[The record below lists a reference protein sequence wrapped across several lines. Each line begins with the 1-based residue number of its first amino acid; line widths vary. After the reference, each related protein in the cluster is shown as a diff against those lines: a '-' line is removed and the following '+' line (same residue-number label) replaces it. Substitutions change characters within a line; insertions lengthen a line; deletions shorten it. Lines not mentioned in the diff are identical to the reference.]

1 VPDRTTIVE
10 IRRDLVATCPPAT
23 LFPYVEDLARYPA
36 WMPLVYS
43 VEQSSVEDAAPAWQ
57 VELRAKVGPF
67 ARSKQLRMVRAVH
80 HQDRAAVFER
90 AELDGRNHA
99 EWVMRVALAD
109 LSDEGAAGGTRLT
122 MTLRYG
128 GALWTGGVLERVL
141 DDQVRIG
148 SEQLL
153 DLVNAR
159 PTR

>member
-1 VPDRTTIVE
+1 M
-10 IRRDLVATCPPAT
+10 ATCPPAT
-23 LFPYVEDLARYPA
+23 LFPYVEDLARYPV
-36 WMPLVYS
+36 WMPLVHS
-43 VEQSSVEDAAPAWQ
+43 VEQSSAEGDEPAWD

-67 ARSKQLRMVRAVH
+67 ARSKRLRMFRSVH

-99 EWVMRVALAD
+99 EWVLRVELAD
-109 LSDEGAAGGTRLT
+109 VSDEGAISGTRLA

>member
-1 VPDRTTIVE
+1 ME
-10 IRRDLVATCPPAT
+10 IRRELVATCPPAT
-23 LFPYVEDLARYPA
+23 LFPYVEDLARYPV
-36 WMPLVYS
+36 WMPLVHA
-43 VEQSSVEDAAPAWQ
+43 VERSSAEGDEPAWE

-67 ARSKQLRMVRAVH
+67 ARSKRLRMLRSVH

-99 EWVMRVALAD
+99 EWVLRVELAD
-109 LSDEGAAGGTRLT
+109 LADLTDLPGEEASGGTRLA